1 MNLRRNH
8 SEERGMLDAIHC
20 GIKKYYKNKVK
31 LCGMFRDNFAYFSV
45 KTCEGLQHWFLQ
57 RAHKIPLSYQMP
69 SSSGPPADIIFQL
82 KCDSGQVLGILDV
95 IYILKILETNRMT
108 L

>member
-1 MNLRRNH
+1 MNLKKNR
-8 SEERGMLDAIHC
+8 SEERGTLDAIHC

-57 RAHKIPLSYQMP
+57 SPQKIPSSYKMP
-69 SSSGPPADIIFQL
+69 SSSGPPADIIIQL
-82 KCDSGQVLGILDV
+82 NCDSGQVLGILDV
-95 IYILKILETNRMT
+95 IYILKILEINRMT